1 MICFVNFTKFCEAE
15 VVINNLKMLINCI
28 KKYKDFVE
36 LNED

>member
-1 MICFVNFTKFCEAE
+1 MNFTKFCEAE
-15 VVINNLKMLINCI
+15 AVTNNPKMLINCT

>member
-1 MICFVNFTKFCEAE
+1 MTYFVNFTKFCEAE
-15 VVINNLKMLINCI
+15 AVTNSLKMLINCT